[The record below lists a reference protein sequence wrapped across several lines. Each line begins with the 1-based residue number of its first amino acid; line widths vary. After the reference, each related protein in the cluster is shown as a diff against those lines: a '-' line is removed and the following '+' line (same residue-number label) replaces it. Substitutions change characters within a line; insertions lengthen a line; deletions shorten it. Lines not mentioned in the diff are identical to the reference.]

1 MISLFQPIPPV
12 VSLHFIN
19 ILDVEPD
26 AQARVRDLRNHID
39 VRRFMYSSH
48 EISEDEHAKWLTS
61 LEGNPRQRVF
71 VVMRDGAV
79 AGIVSLNAINPTHHT
94 ADWAFYLDPALQG
107 QGLGSLVEFW
117 LLDHAFEQAGLH
129 KLNCEVLESNAA
141 VVKMHRKFGFAIE
154 GVRRRNIL
162 KDGVRVDVVLL
173 GITREEWAERR
184 PTMLAVVERL
194 GRR

>member
-1 MISLFQPIPPV
+1 M
-12 VSLHFIN
+12 HFID
-19 ILDVEPD
+19 ILDCDPGV
-26 AQARVRDLRNHID
+26 QARVRELRNHPD

-48 EISEDEHAKWLTS
+48 EISAGEHDSWLAS
-61 LEGNPRQRVF
+61 LSGNARQQVF
-71 VVMRDGAV
+71 VVCLDERV
-79 AGIVSLNAINPTHHT
+79 AGIVSLNAINATHRT

-117 LLDHAFEQAGLH
+117 LLDHAFETVGLH
-129 KLNCEVLESNAA
+129 KLNCEVLESNQA

-162 KDGVRVDVVLL
+162 KDDERIDVVLL
-173 GITREEWAERR
+173 GITREEWAQQR
-184 PTMLAVVERL
+184 PRMLAVVERL